1 MKLIC
6 HVLLP
11 VSVKVTTVSRYKGLC
26 LRVDGEMDHCIDV
39 KGLTIGMEID
49 IKPSQS

>member
-1 MKLIC
+1 MKFIC

-11 VSVKVTTVSRYKGLC
+11 GSVKVTTVSRYKGLC
-26 LRVDGEMDHCIDV
+26 LRVNGEMDNCIDV
-39 KGLTIGMEID
+39 KGLTLGMEID